1 MAEVF
6 LHLELDNRGIKAKI
20 IEQDHKQTIIKN
32 QCHVLYEDLSDVKS
46 GTRKKIDT
54 FEAGVNI
61 IAGELDLEPCSKA
74 VVFVSD
80 FLISFRNFD
89 LPFKSQ
95 KKIEQVLPFEL
106 ETHLPGTDEIY
117 ISDFHIL
124 DSADDSNLILSAS
137 IAESFV
143 EKIFLKLD
151 EYTIVPN
158 IITPLGYAAAIG
170 FLSENSKLKEPEKL
184 SDFAFLHATDYEITL
199 VLIKKR
205 KPCAIRTIPNHNIS
219 SDNLAVMVEQTIIG
233 FNQRTG
239 ENTFFDT
246 ILCMD
251 EDIHNSDQISN
262 AFETNPAARFEP
274 GIKLDSNTMLLNI
287 APEKTAQYLFNF
299 CRGKYAASSFFKTY
313 FSNIAVSSVL
323 LLCALTILMVG
334 VGFDNKK
341 LEGKIAQLD
350 NKASLIFKT
359 SFPEKTK
366 IYDPYLQMKANVK
379 SFMEKSGTLKNS
391 GSLTGKNAL
400 KIVEIIGELSGKIDD
415 STDMDISR
423 FLFNKDRLVLSG
435 STDNFNSVDRIKSQ
449 IESSQVFKAVN
460 ISSAAADKKGNRVK
474 FKFIIEM

>member
-1 MAEVF
+1 
-6 LHLELDNRGIKAKI
+6 LSCPLN
-20 IEQDHKQTIIKN
+20 HK
-32 QCHVLYEDLSDVKS
+32 
-46 GTRKKIDT
+46 
-54 FEAGVNI
+54 
-61 IAGELDLEPCSKA
+61 
-74 VVFVSD
+74 
-80 FLISFRNFD
+80 
-89 LPFKSQ
+89 

-106 ETHLPGTDEIY
+106 ETYLPGTEETY

-137 IAESFV
+137 IAESLV

-151 EYTIVPN
+151 EYTIVPK

-170 FLSENSKLKEPEKL
+170 FLSETSKLKGPKKI
-184 SDFAFLHATDYEITL
+184 SDFAFLHATDCEITL

-205 KPCAIRTIPNHNIS
+205 KPCAIRTIPNRNIS
-219 SDNLAVMVEQTIIG
+219 SENLAVMVEQTIIG

-239 ENTFFDT
+239 ESTFFDT

-251 EDIHNSDQISN
+251 EDTHNADQISN
-262 AFETNPAARFEP
+262 AFETNTAARFEP

-287 APEKTAQYLFNF
+287 APEKAAQYLFNF

-313 FSNIAVSSVL
+313 FSNIAVSAVL

-350 NKASLIFKT
+350 NKALSIFQT
-359 SFPEKTK
+359 TFPEKTK

-379 SFMEKSGTLKNS
+379 SFMEKSGTLKNT
-391 GSLTGKNAL
+391 GSLTGKNDL

-435 STDNFNSVDRIKSQ
+435 STDNFNNVDRIKSK

>member
-1 MAEVF
+1 MVEVF

-20 IEQDHKQTIIKN
+20 IEQNHKQTIIKN
-32 QCHVLYEDLSDVKS
+32 QYHVLYKDLPDVKS
-46 GTRKKIDT
+46 GTKKKIDT

-61 IAGELDLEPCSKA
+61 IASELDLEPCSEA
-74 VVFVSD
+74 IIFVSD
-80 FLISFRNFD
+80 LWISFRNLE

-106 ETHLPGTDEIY
+106 ETHLPGTDEAY

-137 IAESFV
+137 IAESLV
-143 EKIFLKLD
+143 EKIFLKLA
-151 EYTIVPN
+151 EYTIVPK

-170 FLSENSKLKEPEKL
+170 FLSESSKLKEPEKL

-199 VLIKKR
+199 VLIKTR

-239 ENTFFDT
+239 KNTFFDT
-246 ILCMD
+246 IVCMD
-251 EDIHNSDQISN
+251 EDTHNADQISN
-262 AFETNPAARFEP
+262 AFETNLAARFEP
-274 GIKLDSNTMLLNI
+274 GIKLYPNTMLLNI
-287 APEKTAQYLFNF
+287 SPEKTVQYLLNF

-313 FSNIAVSSVL
+313 VSNIAVSAVL

-350 NKASLIFKT
+350 NKAFLIFKT
-359 SFPEKTK
+359 TFPEKTK

-391 GSLTGKNAL
+391 GRLKGKNDL
-400 KIVEIIGELSGKIDD
+400 KIIEIIGELSGKIDD

-435 STDNFNSVDRIKSQ
+435 STDNFNNVDRIKSK

>member
-1 MAEVF
+1 MAESF
-6 LHLELDNRGIKAKI
+6 LRLEIDNRGIKAKI
-20 IEQDHKQTIIKN
+20 IEQGHKQTIIKK
-32 QCHVLYEDLSDVKS
+32 QCHVLFKDLPDVKS
-46 GTRKKIDT
+46 GTKEKIDT
-54 FEAGVNI
+54 FAAGVDI

-74 VVFVSD
+74 TVFVSD
-80 FLISFRNFD
+80 LLISFRNLE
-89 LPFKSQ
+89 LPFKSP

-106 ETHLPGTDEIY
+106 ETHLPGTEENY

-124 DSADDSNLILSAS
+124 DSADDSNLILTAS
-137 IAESFV
+137 IAESLV
-143 EKIFLKLD
+143 EKIFLKLN
-151 EYTIVPN
+151 EYNIVPK

-170 FLSENSKLKEPEKL
+170 FLKESSRFKSRSKKPEKL
-184 SDFAFLHATDYEITL
+184 SDFAFLHATDGEITL

-205 KPCAIRTIPNHNIS
+205 KPCAVRTVPNHNMS
-219 SDNLAVMVEQTIIG
+219 SDNLAVMVEQTITG

-251 EDIHNSDQISN
+251 EDTHNSDQISN

-287 APEKTAQYLFNF
+287 APEKAAQYLFNF

-313 FSNIAVSSVL
+313 FSNIAVSAVL

-350 NKASLIFKT
+350 NKAFSIFKT

-366 IYDPYLQMKANVK
+366 IYDP
-379 SFMEKSGTLKNS
+379 
-391 GSLTGKNAL
+391 
-400 KIVEIIGELSGKIDD
+400 
-415 STDMDISR
+415 
-423 FLFNKDRLVLSG
+423 
-435 STDNFNSVDRIKSQ
+435 
-449 IESSQVFKAVN
+449 
-460 ISSAAADKKGNRVK
+460 
-474 FKFIIEM
+474 

>member
-1 MAEVF
+1 M
-6 LHLELDNRGIKAKI
+6 
-20 IEQDHKQTIIKN
+20 
-32 QCHVLYEDLSDVKS
+32 
-46 GTRKKIDT
+46 
-54 FEAGVNI
+54 
-61 IAGELDLEPCSKA
+61 
-74 VVFVSD
+74 
-80 FLISFRNFD
+80 
-89 LPFKSQ
+89 
-95 KKIEQVLPFEL
+95 
-106 ETHLPGTDEIY
+106 
-117 ISDFHIL
+117 
-124 DSADDSNLILSAS
+124 
-137 IAESFV
+137 
-143 EKIFLKLD
+143 
-151 EYTIVPN
+151 
-158 IITPLGYAAAIG
+158 
-170 FLSENSKLKEPEKL
+170 
-184 SDFAFLHATDYEITL
+184 
-199 VLIKKR
+199 
-205 KPCAIRTIPNHNIS
+205 S

-246 ILCMD
+246 IVCMD
-251 EDIHNSDQISN
+251 EDTHNSDQISN
-262 AFETNPAARFEP
+262 AFETNPAARFES

-287 APEKTAQYLFNF
+287 APEKAAQHLFNF

-313 FSNIAVSSVL
+313 YSNIAVSAVL
-323 LLCALTILMVG
+323 LLCALIILMVG

-379 SFMEKSGTLKNS
+379 SFMEKSGTPKNS
-391 GSLTGKNAL
+391 GSLAGKNDL

-435 STDNFNSVDRIKSQ
+435 STDNFNNVDRIKSK

>member
-1 MAEVF
+1 MAEIF
-6 LHLELDNRGIKAKI
+6 LHLELDNRGLKAKI

-32 QCHVLYEDLSDVKS
+32 QCHVLYKDLPDVKS
-46 GTRKKIDT
+46 GTREKIDT
-54 FEAGVNI
+54 FEAGMDI
-61 IAGELDLEPCSKA
+61 IARELDLEPCSKA
-74 VVFVSD
+74 TVFVSD
-80 FLISFRNFD
+80 LLISFRNLE

-106 ETHLPGTDEIY
+106 ETYLPGTEETY

-137 IAESFV
+137 IAEPLV

-151 EYTIVPN
+151 EYTIVPK

-184 SDFAFLHATDYEITL
+184 FEFAFLHVTDYEITL
-199 VLIKKR
+199 VLIKNR
-205 KPCAIRTIPNHNIS
+205 KPCAIRTISNHNIS

-239 ENTFFDT
+239 ENTFFGT

-251 EDIHNSDQISN
+251 EDTHNADQISN
-262 AFETNPAARFEP
+262 AFETNPAVRFEP

-287 APEKTAQYLFNF
+287 VPEKAAQYLFNF

-313 FSNIAVSSVL
+313 FSNIVVSAVL

-350 NKASLIFKT
+350 NKAFSIFKT

-379 SFMEKSGTLKNS
+379 SFMEKSGTMKNT
-391 GSLTGKNAL
+391 GSLTGKNDL
-400 KIVEIIGELSGKIDD
+400 KIVEMFYPALLIILIMLIELKVKLSHH
-415 STDMDISR
+415 R
-423 FLFNKDRLVLSG
+423 FLKLLISAVLQQIKKEAG
-435 STDNFNSVDRIKSQ
+435 SNLNLLLKCEKTKCLIFQSV
-449 IESSQVFKAVN
+449 
-460 ISSAAADKKGNRVK
+460 KKI
-474 FKFIIEM
+474 F